1 LSVAD
6 PAVSAVNGKLGAFG
20 GAIDDEGAFGVQVA
34 GGAAR
39 RQILRLVERLEEGG
53 NARVRRHGASSGNE

>member
-20 GAIDDEGAFGVQVA
+20 SLAVPL
-34 GGAAR
+34 GG
-39 RQILRLVERLEEGG
+39 QLRLVERLEEGG